1 MVFEVVLLCRS
12 ENIPISGTLL
22 KAKARMIANQLNIEN
37 FTASN
42 GWLERFKK
50 RYNISFGE
58 RSCSLQEDREP
69 SQKIQK
75 FIDEKIEDSQP
86 MFWACSQPGEICEYL
101 DETEAP
107 DTLRL
112 LKTEDQS
119 AEFHDIDTM
128 LSTML
133 ISCSINFETIDS
145 PYFKKFVHAL
155 NPKYL
160 LPSSK
165 RLKKKVISKLENDG
179 GAVDY

>member
-1 MVFEVVLLCRS
+1 MVFEVVQLCRS
-12 ENIPISGTLL
+12 ESIPISGTLL
-22 KAKARMIANQLNIEN
+22 KAKARMIASQLHIEN

-58 RSCSLQEDREP
+58 RSLQEDEEP
-69 SQKIQK
+69 SLKIQK
-75 FIDEKIEDSQP
+75 FIDDKIENTQP

-101 DETEAP
+101 DETESLNT
-107 DTLRL
+107 DLRL
-112 LKTEDQS
+112 IKTEVQP

-133 ISCSINFETIDS
+133 ISCSINFEAIDS
-145 PYFKKFVHAL
+145 PYFKKFVNSL
-155 NPKYL
+155 NPNYL

-165 RLKKKVISKLENDG
+165 RLKKRVISKLENDG
-179 GAVDY
+179 DTGDY